1 MTTVATVA
9 LFGGSFNPPHV
20 AHQMLAV
27 YALATCEIDEVWFI
41 PTFRHAFGKSL
52 ASYDDR
58 VAMCEIL
65 TAEIGPRARVSR
77 AEQTLAAAP
86 GFVVSRT
93 LDLIA
98 HVQRDHPQHQ
108 FRLLIGADILLE
120 TEKWYRWDEV
130 VQQAPPIVIGRGGV
144 VAPQH
149 ATVTE
154 YAMPDISSTEVRR
167 RLQAQ
172 EPVNWLV
179 PRRVLGY
186 IASKGLYR

>member
-1 MTTVATVA
+1 MAIVA

-20 AHQMLAV
+20 AHHMLAV
-27 YALATCEIDEVWFI
+27 YVLATCEIDKVWFV
-41 PTFRHAFGKSL
+41 PTFRHAFGKGL

-58 VAMCEIL
+58 VAMCELL
-65 TAEIGPRARVSR
+65 TAEIGPRAAVSR

-93 LDLIA
+93 LDLLEHLQGA
-98 HVQRDHPQHQ
+98 YPEHQ

-120 TEKWYRWDEV
+120 TDKWYRWDDV
-130 VQQAPPIVIGRGGV
+130 VRQAPPIVVGRADV
-144 VAPQH
+144 VVPAH
-149 ATVTE
+149 AVVTE
-154 YAMPDISSTEVRR
+154 YAMPAISSTEVRR